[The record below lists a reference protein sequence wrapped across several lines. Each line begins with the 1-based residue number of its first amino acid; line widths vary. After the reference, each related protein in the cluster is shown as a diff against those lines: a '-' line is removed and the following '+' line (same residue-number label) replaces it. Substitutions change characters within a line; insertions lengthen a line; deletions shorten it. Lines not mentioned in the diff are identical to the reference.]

1 MGLVSRLGRA
11 LRGCRGRCKNQAP
24 RPAAKRRPD
33 ELSKAQEFARSIG
46 GLTLGLVLATIYG
59 ALVLLVQGHNVW
71 YCLSITVILG
81 AGLGL
86 GMAFS
91 MKTRMIVLLALPH
104 FFTSEQ
110 PWVVSWE
117 LGVLGDAG
125 CWLSPRTAL
134 SLQGRGR

>member
-1 MGLVSRLGRA
+1 MGLVSGLGRA
-11 LRGCRGRCKNQAP
+11 LRRWRGQCKNWA
-24 RPAAKRRPD
+24 RRPRAERQPED
-33 ELSKAQEFARSIG
+33 PSKAREFARSLG
-46 GLTLGLVLATIYG
+46 GLTLGLALASIYG

-71 YCLSITVILG
+71 YCLSVTVILG

-110 PWVVSWE
+110 PWVLCWE
-117 LGVLGDAG
+117 LGVPGDAG
-125 CWLSPRTAL
+125 S
-134 SLQGRGR
+134 

>member
-1 MGLVSRLGRA
+1 MGRA

-24 RPAAKRRPD
+24 QPAAKRRQD

-117 LGVLGDAG
+117 RGVLGDAG
-125 CWLSPRTAL
+125 SWLSPRTAL